1 MFNRLLESRAV
12 RTRRPGGT
20 LVSIAVHGLVVGA
33 LVAATAKA
41 TVPTVHE
48 RREPPLTFT
57 RVDPPP
63 ATPARS
69 PSTPRA
75 SDRPAAPSNSL
86 APTLPVPVDIPTDI
100 PDVDLSR
107 APTDPRDFASGRR
120 GFSGGVPGGTG
131 NAPAGGDIFFDWQV
145 EKPALMRPGTRAPV
159 YPALLR
165 GAGIEG
171 TVLAQF
177 VVDTL
182 GRADMSTLQIL
193 QSEHAFFSSAVR
205 RAIEQMRFLPAEI
218 GERRV
223 PQLVQQTFQFRLD
236 R

>member
-1 MFNRLLESRAV
+1 MFSRLLESRAE

-20 LVSIAVHGLVVGA
+20 LVSITVHVVLVGA
-33 LVAATAKA
+33 VVAATAKA

-48 RREPPLTFT
+48 RPEPPLTLT

-63 ATPARS
+63 AKPARS
-69 PSTPRA
+69 P
-75 SDRPAAPSNSL
+75 
-86 APTLPVPVDIPTDI
+86 
-100 PDVDLSR
+100 
-107 APTDPRDFASGRR
+107 TDPRVFASGRR
-120 GFSGGVPGGTG
+120 GSSGGVPGGT
-131 NAPAGGDIFFDWQV
+131 NHAPAGGDVFFDWQV

-159 YPALLR
+159 YPAPLR

-171 TVLAQF
+171 TVLAQV

-182 GRADMSTLQIL
+182 GRADMTTLQVL
-193 QSEHAFFSSAVR
+193 QSEHAFFTSAVKH
-205 RAIEQMRFLPAEI
+205 AIEQMRFLPAEI